1 MHTAY
6 EEILDFITTGPS
18 LEAIVDFQ
26 LSEETMY
33 RVAYLLKREDAGLAT
48 ADEVE
53 ELREFTKSDHFMQQL
68 KIRARRRL
76 GLPEEE
82 GW

>member
-18 LEAIVDFQ
+18 LQSIVDFQ
-26 LSEETMY
+26 LSEDTMF
-33 RVAYLLKREDAGLAT
+33 RVAYLLKREDAGLASEEET
-48 ADEVE
+48 E
-53 ELREFTKSDHFMQQL
+53 ELREFTRADHFMQQL
-68 KIRARRRL
+68 KVRARRRL